1 MKLNLRDGAHE
12 VLEKA
17 ITKISAPERTQY
29 FEIVNE
35 TTQFILTLVLAEG
48 YDESASIPQGFE
60 KDTGLTV
67 TGTDV
72 VPGTTQKGVIQPQIN
87 VQATLAKCSLHWK
100 RTINPFDERDL
111 NLQDQIAPAGKFFI
125 YCGWAVTQKGAR
137 DKQPN
142 IIGRHTTGTK
152 SA

>member
-1 MKLNLRDGAHE
+1 MKFDLREGGRE
-12 VLEKA
+12 VLEA
-17 ITKISAPERTQY
+17 ALSATDQPGRTQY

-35 TTQFILTLVLAEG
+35 TTQFNLTLVLAEG

-87 VQATLAKCSLHWK
+87 VQVTLAKCSLHWK
-100 RTINPFDERDL
+100 RTVDPYDEGDL
-111 NLQDQIAPAGKFFI
+111 NLQDQTAPAGEFFI
-125 YCGWAVTQKGAR
+125 YVGWAVTEKAAQG
-137 DKQPN
+137 KQPS
-142 IIGRHTTGTK
+142 ILARHKTGSK
-152 SA
+152 KK